1 MPGRYCR
8 MQSTVADR
16 SAGYRSACVSS
27 TEFPAV
33 KLLEKTGSDG
43 AMRIGENAQP
53 IHSTAT
59 SKFACGAMNLI
70 TIEQGR
76 PWTAVRQTR
85 RTADV
90 SGPLLRTTASYACG
104 ESEF

>member
-43 AMRIGENAQP
+43 AMRIGENAQS
-53 IHSTAT
+53 IHSPDTNN
-59 SKFACGAMNLI
+59 FAHGAMNLI
-70 TIEQGR
+70 TMDQR
-76 PWTAVRQTR
+76 SLWR
-85 RTADV
+85 AD
-90 SGPLLRTTASYACG
+90 
-104 ESEF
+104 